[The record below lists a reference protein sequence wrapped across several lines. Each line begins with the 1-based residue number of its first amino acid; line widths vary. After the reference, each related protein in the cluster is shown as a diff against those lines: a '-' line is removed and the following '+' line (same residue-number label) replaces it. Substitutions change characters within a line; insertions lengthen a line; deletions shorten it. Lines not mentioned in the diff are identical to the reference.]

1 MRKSNLNLELFAADI
16 PLVDGIIESITLLP
30 DQAKVYFRTENGAAA
45 VFTFEQTAAVWEKR
59 AAGQEI
65 GGMITQPIHLVKPH
79 IRESLLA
86 DIETGELDQETLD
99 SLSVYS
105 FLNSW
110 SEQPLLEIAAV
121 EMKIDK

>member
-1 MRKSNLNLELFAADI
+1 MRKSKPNLELFAADI

-30 DQAKVYFRTENGAAA
+30 DQAKIYFRTENGASAA
-45 VFTFEQTAAVWEKR
+45 FTFEQTAGVWEKR

-65 GGMITQPIHLVKPH
+65 GGMTTQPIHLAPSY
-79 IRESLLA
+79 IRDSLLA
-86 DIETGELDQETLD
+86 DLETGELDQETLD